1 MVRVILPHH
10 LKNLAR
16 VEGEVHLEVPGT
28 VCAASILDELEA
40 RLPVLK
46 GTIREHVT
54 NKRRAY
60 LRFFAAGEDV
70 SFAPATEPLPTSIAE
85 GRDPFM
91 VVGAV
96 AGG

>member
-16 VEGEVHLEVPGT
+16 IEGEVQLEVPGT
-28 VCAASILDELEA
+28 VCAATILDALEA
-40 RLPVLK
+40 QLPVLK

-54 NKRRAY
+54 LKRRAY

-70 SFAPATEPLPTSIAE
+70 SFAPATEPLPASIAE
-85 GRDPFM
+85 GQVPFM